1 MALMDSIMNLLKGAL
16 GGQQGGASGD
26 MMSNLVQ
33 QVMANGFQG
42 GAGGLLQQLQ
52 QAGLGEQVQS
62 WLSNGPN
69 MPVSPD
75 QLQNA
80 LGGQLGPL
88 AQQFG
93 VSPDMVSQ
101 AMSQFL
107 PGIIDRMS
115 PNGRLEQ

>member
-1 MALMDSIMNLLKGAL
+1 MALMDSIMNLLKGVL
-16 GGQQGGASGD
+16 GGQQGAESGD

-33 QVMANGFQG
+33 QIIENGFPG

-75 QLQNA
+75 QIHDA
-80 LGGQLGPL
+80 LGGQIGQL

-93 VSPDMVSQ
+93 VPPDVISQ

-107 PGIIDRMS
+107 PGLIDRMS
-115 PNGRLEQ
+115 QNGRLER